1 MERLMAIT
9 PQAIKDQEFQIKFR
23 GYDTVE
29 VKAYLELIAEE
40 FFELLEQ
47 VRQQIDELDIIVE
60 ERDSLA
66 NDKKVLEEELHST
79 RGSSE
84 EIQTEFAERDSE
96 VAKLQNDI
104 ETLKSKITALE
115 SEKESQE
122 RILAEAHEK
131 TAQREK
137 DFLEEKER
145 TGKLLDKIEELEK
158 QNQEL
163 RGEEIDFKSTLVAA
177 QKFTNDLKKKSEQEA
192 HEVIEKA
199 KSEAERL
206 RQETFAE
213 LASYPAEIEKL
224 KKRRNKVREDL
235 EEILKLTLEN
245 LDIFKDDEEK
255 EDYGELFQKI
265 KFDNNGLINTDEL
278 ENLDMDLELP
288 TSNDDSKDE
297 VFSMRDEMRKMGE
310 DFS

>member
-1 MERLMAIT
+1 MAIT
-9 PQAIKDQEFQIKFR
+9 PQAIKDQEFQVKFR

-66 NDKKVLEEELHST
+66 SDKKALEEELNST

-96 VAKLQNDI
+96 VAKLQSDI
-104 ETLKSKITALE
+104 ETLKSQITALE

-122 RILAEAHEK
+122 RVLAEAHEK
-131 TAQREK
+131 TAEK
-137 DFLEEKER
+137 ERDFQEEKER
-145 TGKLLDKIEELEK
+145 TGKLLDKIEQLEQ

-192 HEVIEKA
+192 REIIEKA
-199 KSEAERL
+199 KSDAERL

-224 KKRRNKVREDL
+224 KKRRNNVRNELED
-235 EEILKLTLEN
+235 ILKMTLES
-245 LDIFKDDEEK
+245 LDIFKDDGEK

-278 ENLDMDLELP
+278 EDLDMDLELP
-288 TSNDDSKDE
+288 SSEDKTKDE
-297 VFSMRDEMRKMGE
+297 VFSMREEMKKMGE